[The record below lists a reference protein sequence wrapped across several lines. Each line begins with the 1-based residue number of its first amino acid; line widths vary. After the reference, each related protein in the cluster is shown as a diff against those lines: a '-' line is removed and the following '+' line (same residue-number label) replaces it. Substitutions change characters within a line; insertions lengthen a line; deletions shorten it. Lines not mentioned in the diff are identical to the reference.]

1 MDFHKFN
8 IQLIFSD
15 FNYGCLTQTL
25 IGKMIHKAKIAQ
37 IIIGADSQSS
47 SQIGDISR
55 FKNATLITPTEYEA
69 RISLKD
75 NKSGL
80 QHIGNQLVQNLE
92 TEATFITLGSAG
104 VLVVSKNEDPDS
116 DLLTDLLPALN
127 PHPID
132 TSGAG
137 DSLLT
142 IGTLALACNATPYQA
157 ALLGSLGAAI
167 QISRIGNVP
176 IENRDL
182 RDSILNY

>member
-1 MDFHKFN
+1 
-8 IQLIFSD
+8 
-15 FNYGCLTQTL
+15 
-25 IGKMIHKAKIAQ
+25 MIHKAKIAQ